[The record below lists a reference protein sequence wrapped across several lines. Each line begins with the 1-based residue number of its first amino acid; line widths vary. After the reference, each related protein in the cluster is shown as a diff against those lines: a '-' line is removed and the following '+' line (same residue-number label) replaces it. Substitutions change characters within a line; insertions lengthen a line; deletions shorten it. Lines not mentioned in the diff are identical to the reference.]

1 MGLVVGVG
9 LSVGVVGLLSS
20 SNIVIAVGAVLAF
33 SAVVGFLV
41 PGLRYVHEPQQ
52 VDRESYLGFVAGLL
66 RDRRDPERPLAA
78 AAAPAGKGAVEEGQR
93 IPGCCYCFSSL

>member
-1 MGLVVGVG
+1 METDGLVVGVG

-66 RDRRDPERPLAA
+66 RDCPDRRDPGPRETSSGGSSTRR
-78 AAAPAGKGAVEEGQR
+78 EGC
-93 IPGCCYCFSSL
+93 G